1 MKQDKL
7 VSVIMPVYNA
17 DEHLREAIESIL
29 NQSYGN
35 IEIIVVNDGSKD
47 NGYTDSIIREY
58 KSMVQYFYKEN
69 GGIADALNYA
79 ISKVNGD
86 YIARMDQD
94 DISLPDRIE
103 KQVKFMETNTD
114 VAVCGT
120 RFYMLKDGGI
130 ENAEDYPISTEAISI
145 ALLFGNVLCHPSIM
159 FRASAIKGKWR
170 YSKDS
175 IAEDYDLWLRMM
187 HEEKMTNLPEKL
199 LLYRIADTHYT
210 ALRSNKITSFSTNII
225 RKALKNKWGI
235 EADKYRDEIV
245 NINEFDER
253 KTFVE
258 KLNYLQSI
266 YGLLKEIYERNLVCN
281 IVKEETAKGEL
292 NRQWKKVMNKLGFS
306 TILFEYIGIENIE
319 DMFFYPSSVL
329 EKMLKNLYIL
339 LQKEREEKKCIN
351 ILICGA
357 GKACDNFFAL
367 LQEKDSEKRL
377 KVIGIL
383 DNRKEYFEAK
393 GKTWKIHKVCEASLF
408 SFDYVVIS
416 SYKFY
421 RQLRNE
427 LLMSGINEKQI
438 VYRDW
443 VKLCYL

>member
-199 LLYRIADTHYT
+199 LL
-210 ALRSNKITSFSTNII
+210 
-225 RKALKNKWGI
+225 
-235 EADKYRDEIV
+235 
-245 NINEFDER
+245 
-253 KTFVE
+253 
-258 KLNYLQSI
+258 
-266 YGLLKEIYERNLVCN
+266 
-281 IVKEETAKGEL
+281 
-292 NRQWKKVMNKLGFS
+292 
-306 TILFEYIGIENIE
+306 
-319 DMFFYPSSVL
+319 
-329 EKMLKNLYIL
+329 
-339 LQKEREEKKCIN
+339 
-351 ILICGA
+351 
-357 GKACDNFFAL
+357 
-367 LQEKDSEKRL
+367 
-377 KVIGIL
+377 
-383 DNRKEYFEAK
+383 
-393 GKTWKIHKVCEASLF
+393 
-408 SFDYVVIS
+408 
-416 SYKFY
+416 
-421 RQLRNE
+421 
-427 LLMSGINEKQI
+427 
-438 VYRDW
+438 
-443 VKLCYL
+443 